1 MRRPAR
7 RFGILVLALALVSGQ
22 FSTADAG
29 VIPWLYDAV
38 FGPVGHYGY
47 GGYGYGGYSSA
58 YRYPYAGYQV
68 SYAVPV
74 TSTRQVSSNCGS
86 TGCGTA
92 GCATS
97 AYSVGYRPMFVRP
110 SYCSTGGCSTVLS
123 GYGYTTSGCGT
134 CSSVASSN
142 SVCAAQTA
150 WKSKE
155 SKEAKTEWET
165 EVIRGE
171 AAVPTPAATDEA
183 PRPKTFA
190 DEPVDPSKAQPEVA
204 VEKVVAG
211 GGEVSGNGDTAGN
224 GATAEGDP
232 NWATTGKPVSEVAA
246 EAASGDAV
254 SEAAAVEA
262 VAAEEAVG
270 VSAES
275 APGAAGFGEAQ
286 RGPEEDVNKIFEKA
300 IEGVEPAIEGEA
312 APTKAPLLEGI
323 EAFPGAAETP
333 AAEAPQ
339 ALELEEQSSLKF
351 HAPVKRIAFRA
362 GFGRATVSRTSV
374 VVNDEYV
381 VPAAVALRLVSR

>member
-7 RFGILVLALALVSGQ
+7 RFGILVLALALVPGQ

-47 GGYGYGGYSSA
+47 GGYGYGGYA
-58 YRYPYAGYQV
+58 YRHPYAGSQI
-68 SYAVPV
+68 SYSMPAAPAY
-74 TSTRQVSSNCGS
+74 RVSSNCGL
-86 TGCGTA
+86 TGCGPV
-92 GCATS
+92 GCATP
-97 AYSVGYRPMFVRP
+97 AYSVGYRPMFAYP
-110 SYCSTGGCSTVLS
+110 TYCSTGGCSTVLNGFS
-123 GYGYTTSGCGT
+123 CSARSCGT
-134 CSSVASSN
+134 CSAVASS
-142 SVCAAQTA
+142 SGACAAKTA
-150 WKSKE
+150 WKSE
-155 SKEAKTEWET
+155 EPKEAKTEWET
-165 EVIRGE
+165 EVITGE
-171 AAVPTPAATDEA
+171 TAVPTPAATDEA
-183 PRPKTFA
+183 PRPQTFA
-190 DEPVDPSKAQPEVA
+190 SEPADPSKAQPEVA

-270 VSAES
+270 VATES
-275 APGAAGFGEAQ
+275 APGAAGFGEVQ
-286 RGPEEDVNKIFEKA
+286 RGPEEDVNKIFNEPLQ
-300 IEGVEPAIEGEA
+300 GVEPAIEGES
-312 APTKAPLLEGI
+312 APTKAPLLEDG
-323 EAFPGAAETP
+323 EAFPGADEVP

-362 GFGRATVSRTSV
+362 GFGRATVFRTSV

>member
-7 RFGILVLALALVSGQ
+7 RFGILVLALALVPGQ

-38 FGPVGHYGY
+38 FGPVEHYGY
-47 GGYGYGGYSSA
+47 GGYGYGGYA
-58 YRYPYAGYQV
+58 YRHPYAGSQI
-68 SYAVPV
+68 SYSMPAAP
-74 TSTRQVSSNCGS
+74 TYRVSSSCGA
-86 TGCGTA
+86 TGCGPV
-92 GCATS
+92 GCSTS
-97 AYSVGYRPMFVRP
+97 SYSVGYRPMFARP
-110 SYCSTGGCSTVLS
+110 SFCSTGACSPVLNGFS
-123 GYGYTTSGCGT
+123 CSARNCGT
-134 CSSVASSN
+134 CSTVASAS
-142 SVCAAQTA
+142 SACAAKTA

-155 SKEAKTEWET
+155 PKEAKTEWET
-165 EVIRGE
+165 EVITGE

-190 DEPVDPSKAQPEVA
+190 DEPADPSKAQPEVA

-211 GGEVSGNGDTAGN
+211 GGDVAGNGDSAGN
-224 GATAEGDP
+224 EATAEADP
-232 NWATTGKPVSEVAA
+232 NWAKTGKPASEVAA
-246 EAASGDAV
+246 EAASADAV

-270 VSAES
+270 VTAES
-275 APGAAGFGEAQ
+275 AHGTAGFGETQ

-300 IEGVEPAIEGEA
+300 IEGVESAIEGEA
-312 APTKAPLLEGI
+312 APTKAPLLEGV
-323 EAFPGAAETP
+323 EALPGGGEVPGAD
-333 AAEAPQ
+333 APQ
-339 ALELEEQSSLKF
+339 ALGLEEQSSLKF
-351 HAPVKRIAFRA
+351 HAPVKRIVFRA

>member
-7 RFGILVLALALVSGQ
+7 RFGILVLALALVPGQ

-47 GGYGYGGYSSA
+47 GGYGYGSYSSA

-74 TSTRQVSSNCGS
+74 TSTRQVSSSCGS

-110 SYCSTGGCSTVLS
+110 SYCSAGGCSTIVS

-134 CSSVASSN
+134 CSSAASSN
-142 SVCAAQTA
+142 SACAAKTA
-150 WKSKE
+150 WKSKDA
-155 SKEAKTEWET
+155 KNAKTEWET

-183 PRPKTFA
+183 PKPKTFA
-190 DEPVDPSKAQPEVA
+190 DEPADPSKAHPEVA
-204 VEKVVAG
+204 VEKVVTG
-211 GGEVSGNGDTAGN
+211 GGTDVGN
-224 GATAEGDP
+224 GAAAEADP
-232 NWATTGKPVSEVAA
+232 NWATTGKPAPELAA
-246 EAASGDAV
+246 EAAPAV
-254 SEAAAVEA
+254 AVEEAAAAEA
-262 VAAEEAVG
+262 VAVEEAVG
-270 VSAES
+270 VAAEG
-275 APGAAGFGEAQ
+275 APGDAGFGETK

-300 IEGVEPAIEGEA
+300 KVIEGGEA
-312 APTKAPLLEGI
+312 AAEEATTIKAPLLEGGD
-323 EAFPGAAETP
+323 ALPGADETP
-333 AAEAPQ
+333 GADAPQ
-339 ALELEEQSSLKF
+339 ALDLKLEEQSSLKF
-351 HAPVKRIAFRA
+351 RAPVERIAFRA
-362 GFGRATVSRTSV
+362 GFGRATVARTSV
-374 VVNDEYV
+374 VVNDDYV
-381 VPAAVALRLVSR
+381 VPTAVALRLVSR